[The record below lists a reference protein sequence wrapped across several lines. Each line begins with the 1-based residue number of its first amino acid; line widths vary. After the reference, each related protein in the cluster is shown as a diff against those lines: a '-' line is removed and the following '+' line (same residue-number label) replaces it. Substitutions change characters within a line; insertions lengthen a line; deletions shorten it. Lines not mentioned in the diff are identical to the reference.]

1 MEPSNLKLPQTSSPL
16 ERLETTTEALVLSQ
30 HQTSKQTIETL
41 KNLEPVMEAL
51 IVSYTEGAK
60 QIAESIASIEEYLG
74 KIEPVAVNDKMLPLL
89 KKLDATFNRRNIFTV
104 PEPKIIVDSRETV
117 KAIRDLIETVDLKP
131 MEVNLENDFTQLENA
146 LRRIEKLVKIE
157 IPLDDG
163 RIAVKL
169 SDADLKKIG
178 QSLSFPISVGTAS
191 EETLLAIKS
200 QLTPTELYAPIDVA
214 SSGDNTLVAAVSGRR
229 IKVLDYTFVCS
240 GTVNAKFRSNSTD
253 LTGAMAFVANSGIAS
268 AKGSISQGAI
278 LATQSGE
285 ALKLNLSSAVQVS
298 GHLTYYLD

>member
-1 MEPSNLKLPQTSSPL
+1 MDNLEPTSSPL

-60 QIAESIASIEEYLG
+60 QIAQSIESIENYLS

-89 KKLDATFNRRNIFTV
+89 KKLDQTFNRRNLFTV
-104 PEPKIIVDSRETV
+104 PEPTVIQDSKETV

-131 MEVNLENDFTQLENA
+131 MEVNLENDFTQLEKA
-146 LRRIEKLVKIE
+146 LGRIEKLIKIE

-163 RIAVKL
+163 RVAVKL

-178 QSLSFPISVGTAS
+178 QGLSFPLSVGTAS
-191 EETLLAIKS
+191 EETLFAIKS
-200 QLTPTELYAPIDVA
+200 QLTPTELYASINA
-214 SSGDNTLVAAVSGRR
+214 SGSGNNTLVAAVSGRR

-240 GTVNAKFRSNSTD
+240 GAVTVKFRSDDTD
-253 LTGAMAFVANSGIAS
+253 LTGAMAFVANSGIS
-268 AKGSISQGAI
+268 SPKGSISQGAI
-278 LATQSGE
+278 LATDSGE
-285 ALKLNLSSAVQVS
+285 SLNLNLSSAVQVS